1 MAKRIRIVG
10 KNWSDQETAI
20 LLSQVERYSEIW
32 DPKLLY
38 ANKIT
43 IDFWEQIA
51 IEVSRSYKE
60 CAQKWTSLK
69 TYYRQEL
76 KKEQKKN
83 YVCHWKHKSAMK
95 FYLPYLYQN
104 HVSARIIYCAFL
116 GILIENIYT
125 FVL

>member
-1 MAKRIRIVG
+1 MAKRIRTVG
-10 KNWSDQETAI
+10 KNWADQETAI
-20 LLSQVERYSEIW
+20 LLSQVERYPEIW
-32 DPKLLY
+32 DPALSH
-38 ANKIT
+38 ANKNT
-43 IDFWEQIA
+43 TDFWEQIA

-76 KKEQKKN
+76 NKEQKKN
-83 YVCHWKHKSAMK
+83 YVCNWKHKSAMK

-104 HVSARIIYCAFL
+104 RVSARIIYSVFL
-116 GILIENIYT
+116 GPLIENIHT